1 MLLGGSKSPTTT
13 EVVSPDGSSS
23 RTSWDLQYDTSGAC
37 GLELGN
43 SLLVSGGFDVSTPE
57 KSLSSVVKYQTDGTF
72 QYLPE
77 LRVRRRGH
85 ACASFLSDQGETV
98 VLVTGGYNAL
108 HFPDLDSTELMVDFS
123 DWRPAANLPYG
134 REYLSAA
141 SLDRK
146 IFIFG
151 GYHGKVFFDGK
162 FINSIL
168 YYDTETD
175 TWHPAGNLTT
185 PRRRHAMALYPGV
198 DRVCP

>member
-1 MLLGGSKSPTTT
+1 M
-13 EVVSPDGSSS
+13 
-23 RTSWDLQYDTSGAC
+23 
-37 GLELGN
+37 
-43 SLLVSGGFDVSTPE
+43 SGGFDVSNPE

-72 QYLPE
+72 QVLPE
-77 LRVRRRGH
+77 LRVKRRGH
-85 ACASFLSDQGETV
+85 ACASFLSDLGETV

-108 HFPDLDSTELMVDFS
+108 HFPHLDSTELMVDFS

-146 IFIFG
+146 IFIFGNEIQSYLGFQIEKMNSG

-185 PRRRHAMALYPGV
+185 PRRRHAMALFPGV